1 MRIDLLKTTPD
12 RAGRY
17 WITLETGEK
26 MGLYRQ
32 TVEDFAL
39 YSGKELSDEEWKA
52 MRDHAGQMSA
62 KMRAVR
68 IVSASSVSKRDL
80 EERLVRKGEAPRQAK
95 EAVRWMEDLHL
106 VNDRN
111 TAEQVVHS
119 CISKGYGLQRAKQA
133 LYEKRIPR
141 EYWDE
146 ALKDYPDQM
155 EKILSF
161 LRSRLDE
168 DSDSREVKKAVDA
181 LLRRGHSYGTTAAS
195 RTRSART
202 PAPSW
207 PPRPPRP
214 SRPTCTPPTRA

>member
-1 MRIDLLKTTPD
+1 MLTISTMRIDSLKTTPD

-17 WITLETGEK
+17 WITLEDGK
-26 MGLYRQ
+26 KLALYRQ

-52 MRDHAGQMSA
+52 LQEHAGQMSA

-80 EERLVRKGEAPRQAK
+80 EERLVRKGEDPDQAK
-95 EAVRWMEDLHL
+95 QAVQWMEDLHL

-133 LYEKRIPR
+133 LYEKRIPK
-141 EYWDE
+141 EYWEE
-146 ALKDYPDQM
+146 ALEDYPDQM
-155 EKILSF
+155 DKILSF

-168 DSDSREVKKAVDA
+168 GSDGREVKRAIDA
-181 LLRRGHSYGTTAAS
+181 LIRRGHSYSTIREALKIISLDSEEFTEE
-195 RTRSART
+195 
-202 PAPSW
+202 
-207 PPRPPRP
+207 
-214 SRPTCTPPTRA
+214 